1 VLAKSRV
8 RDLRLRPTVPSRVLL
23 VAICVIVSSGGL
35 IAQSNIA
42 ELNETGWRL
51 LKSGD
56 GPRAAKV
63 FAEALEAQPNNPV
76 LLFGA
81 GAAAYLQGRGKEA
94 TTSLRRALEIAP
106 DMTPAS
112 MLLGQIQ
119 YSTGDV
125 SQAISTYE
133 KALTHAPNDAQLTS
147 RLNSW
152 RADAEA
158 NSGFVERRVDR
169 FRVMFQGHIDKPLAA
184 RTTDLLESAFWR
196 IGKALGAYPSDPVV
210 VMLYTEKQFRD
221 ITQAPEWSGGVYDGR
236 IRIPAAGA
244 AQSPQLFERV
254 LVHEL
259 THAMIA
265 GLAPRGIPVWL
276 HEGLAQYFEGDDPA
290 IALQRLRAVGQV
302 VPLRYLE
309 GSFGRLTAPQALV
322 AYDESLVVVDAIL
335 QRPGL
340 DWIGLFRA
348 LTESPRTEYTLDNF
362 GLRYSELEEQI
373 YRAIRPTTASRSR

>member
-1 VLAKSRV
+1 M
-8 RDLRLRPTVPSRVLL
+8 
-23 VAICVIVSSGGL
+23 IVSSGSL

-42 ELNETGWRL
+42 ELNESGWRL
-51 LKSGD
+51 LQGGD

-81 GAAAYLQGRGKEA
+81 GVAAHLQGRGKEA

-112 MLLGQIQ
+112 MLLGQIE

-158 NSGFVERRVDR
+158 NRGFVERRVDR

-196 IGKALGAYPSDPVV
+196 IGQALGGYPSDPVV

-290 IALQRLRAVGQV
+290 TALRRLRAVGQV

-309 GSFGRLTAPQALV
+309 GSFTRLTTPQALV

-335 QRPGL
+335 QRPGF
-340 DWIGLFRA
+340 DWNGLFRA

-362 GLRYSELEEQI
+362 GLRYSELEAEI
-373 YRAIRPTTASRSR
+373 DRAIRPTTASRSR